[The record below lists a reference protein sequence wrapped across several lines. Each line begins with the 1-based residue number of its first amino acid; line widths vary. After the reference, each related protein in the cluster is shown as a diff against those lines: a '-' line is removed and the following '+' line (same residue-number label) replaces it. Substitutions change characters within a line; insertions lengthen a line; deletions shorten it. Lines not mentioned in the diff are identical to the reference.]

1 MPVRLTIEHDDVP
14 ALAAPAATVPPRRLR
29 RLPEQAW
36 RHAACHLQQGRF
48 HPRPGRARTRAA
60 VLRFAR
66 EAQMEVEERNF
77 TIDEAKAADEA
88 FITSASAF
96 VMPVV
101 EVDGAP
107 VGTGTVGRVAT
118 RLREIYLEE
127 MRKAA
132 V

>member
-1 MPVRLTIEHDDVP
+1 MRLPLLARVSLVAMTLTLV
-14 ALAAPAATVPPRRLR
+14 ALAPSTNA
-29 RLPEQAW
+29 
-36 RHAACHLQQGRF
+36 HAAG
-48 HPRPGRARTRAA
+48 
-60 VLRFAR
+60 
-66 EAQMEVEERNF
+66 N
-77 TIDEAKAADEA
+77 IDEAKAADEA

-107 VGTGTVGRVAT
+107 IGTGTVGRVAT